1 MRALERAK
9 VTGDRAISM
18 RILEHAKVKG
28 DRAIFM
34 RTSEREGGGRPRYLY
49 ENF

>member
-9 VTGDRAISM
+9 VTGDRAIS
-18 RILEHAKVKG
+18 
-28 DRAIFM
+28 M